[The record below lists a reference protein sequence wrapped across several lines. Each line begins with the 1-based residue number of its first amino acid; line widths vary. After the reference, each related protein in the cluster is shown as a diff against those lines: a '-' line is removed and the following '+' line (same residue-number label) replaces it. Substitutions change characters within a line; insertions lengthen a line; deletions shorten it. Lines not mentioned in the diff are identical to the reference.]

1 MAYEP
6 GSYTRELRGAH
17 QRGEHVLD
25 EDSNCPACNYRE
37 VPSGFASL
45 AEYDA
50 VMEETALDLQGHVDA
65 HWRGEH
71 KRRPVDACIEC
82 ARAEG

>member
-1 MAYEP
+1 MAYIP
-6 GSYTRELRGAH
+6 GSYTRELRESH
-17 QRGEHVLD
+17 QRGEHALD
-25 EDSNCPACNYRE
+25 ADDNCPACNFQA

-50 VMEETALDLQGHVDA
+50 ALQEIAVDLQGHVDA

-71 KRRPVDACIEC
+71 KRRPVDGCIEC
-82 ARAEG
+82 ARTEG